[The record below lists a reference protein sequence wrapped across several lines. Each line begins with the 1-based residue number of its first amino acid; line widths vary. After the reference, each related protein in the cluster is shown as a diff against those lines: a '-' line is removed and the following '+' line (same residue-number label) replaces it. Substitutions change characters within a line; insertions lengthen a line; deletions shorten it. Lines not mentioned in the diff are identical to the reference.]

1 MSIEDDITKV
11 LAEWHAEPADPEAWQ
26 VAMFED
32 AVVRIMP
39 LVQRAQAEAAA
50 RTLRALSEKYE
61 DFGKREADP
70 MLKVTYKTAAAFMAA
85 EAEHIENEGVGA

>member
-39 LVQRAQAEAAA
+39 LVKRAQAEA
-50 RTLRALSEKYE
+50 L
-61 DFGKREADP
+61 REAADSDQTKMFSP
-70 MLKVTYKTAAAFMAA
+70 AVYVGSSSRRAFITARDWLHS
-85 EAEHIENEGVGA
+85 EADRIESEVPDV

>member
-1 MSIEDDITKV
+1 MSIEEDITKV

-39 LVQRAQAEAAA
+39 LVKRAQAEALREAA
-50 RTLRALSEKYE
+50 RGCIYPIDPYGGFDQASLSAARIQITHWLRDRAEQIE
-61 DFGKREADP
+61 RE
-70 MLKVTYKTAAAFMAA
+70 
-85 EAEHIENEGVGA
+85 GAGA